1 MGLVSLFFTRKDT
14 MTPSKPYKITTLA
27 GETCLATMGDVLY
40 TLNASRYAPI
50 DPYQKIDGVTVTL
63 PSGEVLPVHRSE
75 NDKGVLLPNTQ
86 TAVDWFIQFMDEV
99 EDYAIGID
107 GEPLKPAQ
115 MRRSEWGAI
124 NAIGRCSFG
133 IYGLF
138 NLAHHAGQPAYMPID
153 LAEKT
158 FLDRFGYGH
167 NGPAYGN
174 GRDINCRHELHIG
187 YALLQGNPV
196 HPLTIAEYQ
205 AMGRQ
210 GQGSDAIA
218 FAIAN
223 PFVHGQFQNVQLLET
238 ALSLLRRDGREPDET
253 VMHKLKALEP
263 QLPANWHHVQLDNAL
278 FDAGM
283 LSPEPYKRV
292 LIDLAE
298 PVSPRAIRL
307 REALMVHQRETQM
320 AIHNKNLRDHQTSQ
334 REYLRQM
341 AYLDDLPQ
349 HYSYSWPNRVVSAI
363 EGRDVQSMLSI
374 FDRPDNDVS
383 KRFIEAEFGV
393 KLRNVTAAQRRRAVL
408 AFCGIQTE
416 QAIAEFEAQEV
427 AKEAKRKAMEQL
439 RDARN
444 AAHETKIRFEGE
456 DLWADEFVDLL
467 IQRGHTKLVTDQRGT
482 STRTYLQN
490 PTTGL
495 AFMMCNKHGTLA
507 YARHAVAQLA
517 MPAAKPST
525 DPACAEAA

>member
-1 MGLVSLFFTRKDT
+1 MK
-14 MTPSKPYKITTLA
+14 PSNPYKITTPT
-27 GETCLATMGDVLY
+27 GETPVATMGDVLY
-40 TLNASRYAPI
+40 TLNASRHAPGN
-50 DPYQKIDGVTVTL
+50 PYLDIEGVTVTL
-63 PSGEVLPVHRSE
+63 PSGEILPVHRTS
-75 NDKGVLLPNTQ
+75 NDNGVLLPNTQ
-86 TAVDWFIQFMDEV
+86 TAACWFIQFMDEV

-138 NLAHHAGQPAYMPID
+138 NLAHHAGQPAYVPID

-238 ALSLLRRDGREPDET
+238 ALSLLRRDGRELDET

-263 QLPANWHHVQLDNAL
+263 HLPANWHHVQLDNAM
-278 FDAGM
+278 FIAGM

-292 LIDLAE
+292 HTDLGQ

-307 REALMVHQRETQM
+307 REALIAGLQEKQKARQAED
-320 AIHNKNLRDHQTSQ
+320 LRIGRTTRRRYVFQ
-334 REYLRQM
+334 L
-341 AYLDDLPQ
+341 ACIDDMPQ
-349 HYSYSWPNRVVSAI
+349 HYDYRWANRVVSAI
-363 EGRDVQSMLSI
+363 EGRDVHAMLSI
-374 FDRPDNDVS
+374 FDCPDNKDS
-383 KRFIEAEFGV
+383 KRFLEAEFGV
-393 KLRNVTAAQRRRAVL
+393 KLRDVTAAQRRRAVL

-427 AKEAKRKAMEQL
+427 ANEAKRKAQQL
-439 RDARN
+439 LHTARN

-456 DLWADEFVDLL
+456 DLWADEYVDLL
-467 IQRGHTKLVTDQRGT
+467 IKRGHTQLVTDQRGT

-495 AFMMCNKHGTLA
+495 AFMMCNKHRTLA

-525 DPACAEAA
+525 EPACAEAA